1 MLIEK
6 VFAWH
11 ILHVLNLIFSHFVL
25 VTCEEFVR
33 IYLRNKF
40 HFSEVHE
47 SMNAT
52 GPVQS
57 SGVTL
62 TLHGTRCVHISMNLR
77 KIKFISDIYTLIFT
91 TFLFIICAIFI

>member
-1 MLIEK
+1 MIEK

-11 ILHVLNLIFSHFVL
+11 ILHVLNVIFFTLRISH
-25 VTCEEFVR
+25 TCEEFVP
-33 IYLRNKF
+33 IYLRNEF
-40 HFSEVHE
+40 NFSEVHE

-91 TFLFIICAIFI
+91 TFLFIICALFI

>member
-1 MLIEK
+1 MAYFTCVEPYFFTLRI
-6 VFAWH
+6 
-11 ILHVLNLIFSHFVL
+11 SH
-25 VTCEEFVR
+25 TCEEFVR
-33 IYLRNKF
+33 IYLIRNKF

-62 TLHGTRCVHISMNLR
+62 TLHGTRCVHISMNIR

>member
-1 MLIEK
+1 MAYFTCVEPYFFTLRI
-6 VFAWH
+6 
-11 ILHVLNLIFSHFVL
+11 SH
-25 VTCEEFVR
+25 TCEEFVR

-40 HFSEVHE
+40 NFSEVHE

-62 TLHGTRCVHISMNLR
+62 TLHGNRCVHISMNLR